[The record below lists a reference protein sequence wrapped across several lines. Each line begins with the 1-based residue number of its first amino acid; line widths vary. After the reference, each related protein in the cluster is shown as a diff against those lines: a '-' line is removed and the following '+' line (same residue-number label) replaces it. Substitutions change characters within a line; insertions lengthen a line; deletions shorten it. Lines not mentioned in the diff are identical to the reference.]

1 MNALMLDPG
10 SLRTQSLFSSFTE
23 RQLTGMVPAVK
34 HRSFQPGAPILRAG
48 DTPDGLYVLLSGRA
62 KVVHDDGHGR
72 TLIVTYI
79 GPNEFFGEMGLL
91 DGKRYPATVQA
102 VEQCEV
108 AFVPRKTFLECICDN
123 APAALY
129 VLQKVAERLAAAH
142 EKMASLALANVYTR
156 VARVLLEN
164 GRQTEGGWRVK
175 PGAEEIA
182 ALVGASREMVSRVVK
197 GMISAG
203 SVRREKRKLVVVDRQ
218 ALANSTSEP
227 SEPEMKP
234 ARRCHELV
242 GSVQ

>member
-23 RQLTGMVPAVK
+23 RQLTGIVPAVK
-34 HRSFQPGAPILRAG
+34 HRSYQPGTAILRAG

-62 KVVHDDGHGR
+62 KMVHEDGQGR
-72 TLIVTYI
+72 SLIVAYI
-79 GPNEFFGEMGLL
+79 GPNEFFGEMGLVEA
-91 DGKRYPATVQA
+91 KSYPATVQA

-108 AFVPRKTFLECICDN
+108 AFVPRKAFLECICDN

-129 VLQKVAERLAAAH
+129 VLQKVLERLVAAH
-142 EKMASLALANVYTR
+142 EKMASLALSNVYTR

-203 SVRREKRKLVVVDRQ
+203 TVRREKRKLVVVDRQ
-218 ALANSTSEP
+218 ALANSVSRCC
-227 SEPEMKP
+227 EPEPRP
-234 ARRCHELV
+234 ARPCHALV
-242 GSVQ
+242 GSIQ

>member
-23 RQLTGMVPAVK
+23 RQLTGIVPAVK
-34 HRSFQPGAPILRAG
+34 HRSYGAGSAILRAG
-48 DTPDGLYVLLSGRA
+48 DVPEGLYVLLSGRA
-62 KVVHDDGHGR
+62 KVVHEDGQGR
-72 TLIVTYI
+72 MLITAYV

-91 DGKRYPATVQA
+91 DGKAYPATVQA
-102 VEQCEV
+102 IEQCEV
-108 AFVPRKTFLECICDN
+108 AFVPRKTFLDCICDN

-129 VLQKVAERLAAAH
+129 VLQKVLERLAAAH
-142 EKMASLALANVYTR
+142 DKMASLALSNVYTR

-164 GRQTEGGWRVK
+164 GRQTESGWRVK

-203 SVRREKRKLVVVDRQ
+203 VVRREKRKLVVTDRQ
-218 ALANSTSEP
+218 ALASSFSRSCDSETSP
-227 SEPEMKP
+227 V
-234 ARRCHELV
+234 RRCHDLV
-242 GSVQ
+242 HTV

>member
-23 RQLTGMVPAVK
+23 RQLTGIVPAVK
-34 HRSFQPGAPILRAG
+34 HRSYHAGAPILRAG

-62 KVVHDDGHGR
+62 KMVHEDGQGR
-72 TLIVTYI
+72 TLIVAYI

-91 DGKRYPATVQA
+91 EAKPYPATVQA
-102 VEQCEV
+102 IEQCEV

-129 VLQKVAERLAAAH
+129 VLQKVSERLAAAH
-142 EKMASLALANVYTR
+142 EKMASLALSDVYTR

-164 GRQTEGGWRVK
+164 GRETDGGWRVK

-197 GMISAG
+197 GMIRSG
-203 SVRREKRKLVVVDRQ
+203 TVRREKRKLVVMDRQ
-218 ALANSTSEP
+218 GLANSLSRS
-227 SEPEMKP
+227 SEPETKP
-234 ARRCHELV
+234 VRHCHALAD
-242 GSVQ
+242 SVQ